1 MDEQQEIQQ
10 WLRDHPE
17 FHAETPFSHATPE
30 DDPYEM
36 MVSRAET
43 FSFTS
48 TYRGYEEII
57 TICDDHLAR
66 YERDGTLDET
76 SELVFLVRRMREKAS
91 HQLKKLKEQFF
102 VEDKTSDE
110 VALLEEESIKQW
122 RAMLGLGD
130 DTEGIDGHDIGD
142 PLSKESVQTSI
153 FHRQV
158 ADLGVVHQNRIKEWL
173 DILELVDDD
182 LLELDPAPKDG
193 VTHFAAHVST
203 MDLSVVT
210 ALLLDEK
217 VAQEKK
223 WENHLKQEVTF
234 SIEIIDALHA
244 SQDAD
249 HRARSAYETGV
260 FLPLLEAEDD
270 ASPMFDRFA
279 GYVAKSGMRV
289 KQRASQGQGTLL
301 NLFSQET
308 EWFGRAFSLAI
319 ELREVRTF
327 LEIASYLAEKGA
339 TTPSEVEKIVEI
351 AEYRNSRRF

>member
-1 MDEQQEIQQ
+1 MDEKQEIQQ

-17 FHAETPFSHATPE
+17 FHAETPFSHASPE

-57 TICDDHLAR
+57 TICDDHLSR
-66 YERDGTLDET
+66 YEKDGSLDEG
-76 SELVFLVRRMREKAS
+76 SELVFLLRRMKEKAS
-91 HQLKKLKEQFF
+91 HQIKMLKEQFL
-102 VEDKTSDE
+102 VEGKTSDE
-110 VALLEEESIKQW
+110 VAVLEERSIKEW
-122 RAMLGLGD
+122 RAMLGLGE
-130 DTEGIDGHDIGD
+130 DTEGIEGHDVGD
-142 PLSKESVQTSI
+142 PLSKESVQASL

-182 LLELDPAPKDG
+182 LLELDITPKDG
-193 VTHFAAHVST
+193 VTHFAAHVAT

-217 VAQEKK
+217 IAEEKVWK
-223 WENHLKQEVTF
+223 NHLQQEVAFTV
-234 SIEIIDALHA
+234 EVIDAVHA

-249 HRARSAYETGV
+249 HRARSGYETGV

-308 EWFGRAFSLAI
+308 EWFGRAFSIAL

-327 LEIASYLAEKGA
+327 LEIAGYLAEKGV
-339 TTPSEVEKIVEI
+339 TTPSEVEKIVEF